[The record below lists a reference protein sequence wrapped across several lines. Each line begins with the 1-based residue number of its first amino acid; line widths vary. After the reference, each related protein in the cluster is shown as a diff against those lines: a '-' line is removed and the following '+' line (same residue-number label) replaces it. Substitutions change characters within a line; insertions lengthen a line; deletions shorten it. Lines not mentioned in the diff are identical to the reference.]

1 MQRVRRD
8 IYSGVVLERIV
19 YTVGDRTQKPYRP
32 RKPRFKTDEER
43 ARFNAEVARRAHT
56 RIINENFTPA
66 SLYSTLTQDDEHEE
80 HDFKDFRR
88 LCVNFR
94 RRLLYAYP
102 EAKIVIY
109 MGRGKNTHRIHAHM
123 LTDGVPEEAIRKQWT
138 LGSVNR
144 CEHLRA
150 HVHYDG
156 IDHGPDYTGL
166 ANYLFS
172 HWTPEQGGHHYMAT
186 RNLAPCGREQTKPIK
201 RNYTPA
207 KPPRSPKDYILVESG
222 ATEFGFTYFKHV
234 KTPER
239 KRRC

>member
-123 LTDGVPEEAIRKQWT
+123 LTDGVPEEVIR
-138 LGSVNR
+138 N
-144 CEHLRA
+144 
-150 HVHYDG
+150 
-156 IDHGPDYTGL
+156 
-166 ANYLFS
+166 N
-172 HWTPEQGGHHYMAT
+172 
-186 RNLAPCGREQTKPIK
+186 GRWAASTAAS
-201 RNYTPA
+201 T
-207 KPPRSPKDYILVESG
+207 SG
-222 ATEFGFTYFKHV
+222 RTSTMTA
-234 KTPER
+234 
-239 KRRC
+239 

>member
-1 MQRVRRD
+1 M
-8 IYSGVVLERIV
+8 
-19 YTVGDRTQKPYRP
+19 
-32 RKPRFKTDEER
+32 
-43 ARFNAEVARRAHT
+43 
-56 RIINENFTPA
+56 
-66 SLYSTLTQDDEHEE
+66 YSTLTQDDEHEV

-123 LTDGVPEEAIRKQWT
+123 LTDGVPEEVIRKQWT

-166 ANYLFS
+166 ANYLFN

-222 ATEFGFTYFKHV
+222 ATEFGFTYFKYV
-234 KTPER
+234 KIPP